1 MGNPDVALL
10 ALAVGVLLIYTG
22 LCGRILPGV
31 IGGVLGTVALARL
44 MQGSAILR
52 VHWWTA
58 LPASAV
64 VGAVTIILLRAA
76 IRARRSKSA

>member
-10 ALAVGVLLIYTG
+10 ALAVGVLLIYAG
-22 LCGRILPGV
+22 LSGRILLGV
-31 IGGVLGTVALARL
+31 AGGVLAMVALARL

-64 VGAVTIILLRAA
+64 VGAVTIVLLRAA
-76 IRARRSKSA
+76 LRARRNKSA